1 MKRENAVRERRQ
13 KTGTTAWKIRIENE
27 DLHLLKRVAEK
38 IAAQDGG
45 MMIPKPSI
53 TALIQKAVK
62 HYIAEA
68 LQRYR
73 GGSNEA
79 RPRLAQREA
88 KQQIQ

>member
-38 IAAQDGG
+38 IAAHDGG
-45 MMIPKPSI
+45 MIPKPSI

-73 GGSNEA
+73 GGSNGA
-79 RPRLAQREA
+79 RPRLVQSEA
-88 KQQIQ
+88 EQQIQ